1 MQASTLWIE
10 RPPLPA
16 VARHPAYRWIVV
28 ATVCV
33 GAFLGQLDASI
44 ATLVLPTLEGVFRA
58 SVATVEWVALGYLL
72 ALAAFV
78 VPFGRLADL
87 VGRKALYTAGFVLFV
102 VGSALCG
109 LAPSL
114 PWLIAFRV
122 LQAVG
127 AAMLQANSVAIIAA
141 AARPREL
148 GRAIGVQ
155 GAAQAIGLALG
166 PSVGGILIAH
176 LGWQWVFFIAV
187 PFGLLGATL
196 GWLVL
201 PLTGHL
207 RVPTAPPERFDWLGA
222 ALFGPAIAAVLVA
235 LTYAGVW
242 GWRSPSLVVVL
253 ALAAGLLAAFLLV
266 ERRAAF
272 PLIDF
277 TVFHSREFTA
287 GLGAGL
293 LSYAV
298 LFGSLFL
305 LPFALER
312 ILGYDPGQA
321 GLLLT
326 PIPLALGLVALVGG
340 LIADRVGSRLPT
352 VLGMLLAALALG
364 LLAAA
369 PTVPLP
375 VLLGLLVMFG
385 AGVGLFTPAN
395 NSAIV
400 ASAPPHRRG
409 LAAGLLNMTRSLGT
423 SFGVAGSGVVLT
435 LSLTTARGQPVTST
449 LDVPPSALLPAIQQV
464 LLVLAGLAALTAIIS
479 AARGGSLTA
488 AAASHPDPR
497 SAECGPAPLPAPAL
511 MGSAASPKS
520 TSSLL
525 PDPPGMRRG
534 AESLVHPRAALR
546 EDPG

>member
-1 MQASTLWIE
+1 
-10 RPPLPA
+10 
-16 VARHPAYRWIVV
+16 V

-58 SVATVEWVALGYLL
+58 SVGTVEWVALGYLL
-72 ALAAFV
+72 ALAALV

-87 VGRKALYTAGFVLFV
+87 VGRKSLYTAGFVVFIL
-102 VGSALCG
+102 GSALCG

-114 PWLIAFRV
+114 SWLIAFRV

-166 PSVGGILIAH
+166 PSVGGLLIAH

-201 PLTGHL
+201 PLTADGPA
-207 RVPTAPPERFDWLGA
+207 PTAPRERFDWLGA
-222 ALFGPAIAAVLVA
+222 GLFGPAIAAVLVA

-242 GWRSPSLVVVL
+242 GWPSPGLVAAL
-253 ALAAGLLAAFLLV
+253 ALATGLLAAFLLV

-277 TVFHSREFTA
+277 TVFHSRVFTA

-312 ILGYDPGQA
+312 LLGYDPGQA

-326 PIPLALGLVALVGG
+326 PVPLALGLVALVGG
-340 LIADRVGSRLPT
+340 LAADRFGSRPPT

-375 VLLGLLVMFG
+375 GLLGLLVMIG

-435 LSLTTARGQPVTST
+435 LSLTTALGEPVTRT
-449 LDVPPSALLPAIQQV
+449 LDVPPAALLPAIR
-464 LLVLAGLAALTAIIS
+464 LTLFVLAGLAVLTAIIS
-479 AARGGSLTA
+479 AARGGSVTA
-488 AAASHPDPR
+488 AAATR
-497 SAECGPAPLPAPAL
+497 SAARSPERGPAALPAPAL
-511 MGSAASPKS
+511 TAIDASPKS
-520 TSSLL
+520 PHSLV
-525 PDPPGMRRG
+525 PTPPGTRRG
-534 AESLVHPRAALR
+534 AESQVHPRAALR
-546 EDPG
+546 EGPR